1 MSTEISI
8 RVPKVIA
15 TPAEFAEWEGY
26 SRGSVYQMIH
36 NGKLANYIEKKRKTK
51 VEFPFCIL
59 STSKSRL
66 VRTWSTQP
74 STTTLLLVSEFN
86 YENHFRG

>member
-36 NGKLANYIEKKRKTK
+36 NGKLANYIEKKEKK
-51 VEFPFCIL
+51 
-59 STSKSRL
+59 
-66 VRTWSTQP
+66 
-74 STTTLLLVSEFN
+74 
-86 YENHFRG
+86 

>member
-36 NGKLANYIEKKRKTK
+36 NGKLANYIEKKEKNKGR
-51 VEFPFCIL
+51 VSIL
-59 STSKSRL
+59 YLKYK
-66 VRTWSTQP
+66 Q
-74 STTTLLLVSEFN
+74 EQ
-86 YENHFRG
+86 

>member
-1 MSTEISI
+1 MSTDISI

-36 NGKLANYIEKKRKTK
+36 NGKLAKLKKKKIKEKDRVFIRYLEYKKEQVRKNMGQ
-51 VEFPFCIL
+51 
-59 STSKSRL
+59 SA
-66 VRTWSTQP
+66 
-74 STTTLLLVSEFN
+74 FN
-86 YENHFRG
+86 FNVVVGE

>member
-36 NGKLANYIEKKRKTK
+36 YGKLANFIEKKKIKGVYSSSISNTKRSRRAKTW
-51 VEFPFCIL
+51 
-59 STSKSRL
+59 TN
-66 VRTWSTQP
+66 QP
-74 STTTLLLVSEFN
+74 LTTT
-86 YENHFRG
+86 

>member
-15 TPAEFAEWEGY
+15 TPAEFAEWEGC

-36 NGKLANYIEKKRKTK
+36 NGKLAKFMEKKIKEKDRVFIRYLEYKKEQVRKNMGQ
-51 VEFPFCIL
+51 
-59 STSKSRL
+59 SA
-66 VRTWSTQP
+66 
-74 STTTLLLVSEFN
+74 FN
-86 YENHFRG
+86 FNVVVGE

>member
-1 MSTEISI
+1 MSTDISI

-36 NGKLANYIEKKRKTK
+36 NGKLAKFMEKKIKEKDSVFIRYLEYKKEQVRKNMGQ
-51 VEFPFCIL
+51 
-59 STSKSRL
+59 SA
-66 VRTWSTQP
+66 
-74 STTTLLLVSEFN
+74 FN
-86 YENHFRG
+86 FNVVVGE

>member
-36 NGKLANYIEKKRKTK
+36 NGKLANYIEKKEKIKVVCSFYTSSTKRIRRAKTW
-51 VEFPFCIL
+51 
-59 STSKSRL
+59 TSLHSI
-66 VRTWSTQP
+66 
-74 STTTLLLVSEFN
+74 TTL
-86 YENHFRG
+86 

>member
-36 NGKLANYIEKKRKTK
+36 NGKLANYIEKKEKNKCR
-51 VEFPFCIL
+51 VFIL
-59 STSKSRL
+59 YLKYKKDQASKNMDKSA
-66 VRTWSTQP
+66 
-74 STTTLLLVSEFN
+74 FN
-86 YENHFRG
+86 YNVVVGC

>member
-15 TPAEFAEWEGY
+15 TTAEFAEWEGY

-36 NGKLANYIEKKRKTK
+36 NGKLANYIEKKEKNKGR
-51 VEFPFCIL
+51 VFIL
-59 STSKSRL
+59 YLKYKKDQASKNMDKSA
-66 VRTWSTQP
+66 
-74 STTTLLLVSEFN
+74 FN
-86 YENHFRG
+86 YNVVVGC

>member
-36 NGKLANYIEKKRKTK
+36 HGKLANYIEKKEKNKGR
-51 VEFPFCIL
+51 V
-59 STSKSRL
+59 
-66 VRTWSTQP
+66 
-74 STTTLLLVSEFN
+74 
-86 YENHFRG
+86 

>member
-36 NGKLANYIEKKRKTK
+36 NGKLANYIEKKDKKKGR
-51 VEFPFCIL
+51 VFIL
-59 STSKSRL
+59 YLKYKKDQASKNMDKSA
-66 VRTWSTQP
+66 
-74 STTTLLLVSEFN
+74 FN
-86 YENHFRG
+86 YNVVVGC

>member
-26 SRGSVYQMIH
+26 SRGSVYQMIY
-36 NGKLANYIEKKRKTK
+36 NGKLANYIEKKEKNKGR
-51 VEFPFCIL
+51 VFIL
-59 STSKSRL
+59 YLKYKKDQASKNMDKSA
-66 VRTWSTQP
+66 
-74 STTTLLLVSEFN
+74 FN
-86 YENHFRG
+86 YNVVVGC

>member
-36 NGKLANYIEKKRKTK
+36 NGKLANYIEKKEKNKGRVFILYLKYKKEQARKNMDR
-51 VEFPFCIL
+51 
-59 STSKSRL
+59 SA
-66 VRTWSTQP
+66 
-74 STTTLLLVSEFN
+74 FN
-86 YENHFRG
+86 YNVVVG

>member
-1 MSTEISI
+1 MSTDISI

-36 NGKLANYIEKKRKTK
+36 NGKLANYIEKKEKKKGAYSFFTSNTKRTKRAKTW
-51 VEFPFCIL
+51 
-59 STSKSRL
+59 TSLHSI
-66 VRTWSTQP
+66 
-74 STTTLLLVSEFN
+74 TTL
-86 YENHFRG
+86 

>member
-1 MSTEISI
+1 MSTDISI

-36 NGKLANYIEKKRKTK
+36 NGKLAKFMEKKIKEKDRVFIRYLEYKKEQVRKNMGQ
-51 VEFPFCIL
+51 
-59 STSKSRL
+59 SA
-66 VRTWSTQP
+66 
-74 STTTLLLVSEFN
+74 FN
-86 YENHFRG
+86 FNVVVGE

>member
-36 NGKLANYIEKKRKTK
+36 NGKLANYIEKKEKNKGRVSILYLKYKQEQARKNM
-51 VEFPFCIL
+51 ER
-59 STSKSRL
+59 SA
-66 VRTWSTQP
+66 
-74 STTTLLLVSEFN
+74 FN
-86 YENHFRG
+86 YKVVVGQ

>member
-1 MSTEISI
+1 MSTDISI

-36 NGKLANYIEKKRKTK
+36 NGKLANYIEKKEKKRARIHSLPQIQKGPSEQK
-51 VEFPFCIL
+51 HGQVCIQL
-59 STSKSRL
+59 QRCSRL
-66 VRTWSTQP
+66 LS
-74 STTTLLLVSEFN
+74 SIM
-86 YENHFRG
+86 

>member
-36 NGKLANYIEKKRKTK
+36 NGKLAKFMEKKIKEKDRVFIRYLEYKKEQVRKNMGQ
-51 VEFPFCIL
+51 
-59 STSKSRL
+59 SA
-66 VRTWSTQP
+66 
-74 STTTLLLVSEFN
+74 FN
-86 YENHFRG
+86 FNVVVGE

>member
-36 NGKLANYIEKKRKTK
+36 NGKLANYIEKKDKN
-51 VEFPFCIL
+51 
-59 STSKSRL
+59 KSR
-66 VRTWSTQP
+66 
-74 STTTLLLVSEFN
+74 VSILYLKYKKDQAIKNMDKSAFN
-86 YENHFRG
+86 YNVVVGC